1 MSRNIT
7 QFNLEGIKKGMDMV
21 HKAVTGTIGASG
33 RNVMFRD
40 WSNEPVVTNDGYT
53 IAEMINPEDE
63 GERMGADF
71 MKQASRRQNSEA
83 GDGTSTVVAIA
94 HAMIEKGIEKVS
106 KGANAMRIKREM
118 DKAVEAIIPK
128 LRKSA
133 KKITNDKELFDVA
146 NLSMENP
153 EMAKI
158 VVDSVKSCGESG
170 RVVAQESNSAET
182 YTEEIKGIEFGR
194 GYISQ
199 YMITNPV
206 KMSAELE
213 DVPVLIADKEF
224 NLMKQ
229 VFPVMEGVKA
239 KGVDKLLIICKNVIG
254 EALGNMIINIQKGT
268 FLCVAVQCDD
278 PDLLDDIAVLTG
290 AQKVN
295 ELNTPDCLTPMHV
308 EYLGKAKKVVVTR
321 ERTLIDSGYGQKDK
335 IDERIQSLKNDIKDK
350 EKDGIYVNKE
360 KARLAQLDGKV
371 VYIRVGAPT
380 QQEMKYIKLK
390 VDDAIAST
398 LAAKKSGVVVGGGRA
413 LYDIS
418 LGNSVSEGED
428 VVLSACSAPMRKIIE
443 NARREPD
450 DKRFLWFFK
459 KKGILSTLK
468 LGQAWNALTEKP
480 VIDYLKE
487 GIIDPVDIE
496 IWALKNAVSTAGM
509 FVTTFAGLIPIP
521 PKPTSPQN
529 S

>member
-1 MSRNIT
+1 MRNIT
-7 QFNLEGIKKGMDMV
+7 QFDLSGIKKGMDMV
-21 HKAVTGTIGASG
+21 HKAVTETIGASG

-94 HAMIEKGIEKVS
+94 HEMIERGIQKVFE
-106 KGANAMRIKREM
+106 GANAMRIKREM
-118 DKAVEAIIPK
+118 NEAVEAIIPK

-133 KKITNDKELFDVA
+133 KKIANDKELFDVA

-158 VVDSVKSCGESG
+158 VVDAVKTCGSSG
-170 RVVAQESNSAET
+170 RVVAQESNSATT

-199 YMITNPV
+199 YMITNAV
-206 KMSAELE
+206 KLSAELE
-213 DVPVLIADKEF
+213 DCPVLIADKEF

-229 VFPVMEGVKA
+229 IFPVMEGLKA

-254 EALGNMIINIQKGT
+254 EALGNMIANIQKGT

-278 PDLLDDIAVLTG
+278 LDLLEDIAVMTG

-295 ELNTPDCLTPMHV
+295 EVNTPDCLTPMHL
-308 EYLGKAKKVVVTR
+308 EYLGKVKKAVVTR
-321 ERTLIDSGYGQKDK
+321 ERTQIDSGYGQKDK
-335 IDERIQSLKNDIKDK
+335 IDQRIKSLKNDIKDK
-350 EKDGIYVNKE
+350 EKEGLSVNKD

-380 QQEMKYIKLK
+380 QQEMKYTKLK

-398 LAAKKSGVVVGGGRA
+398 LAARNGGVVVGGGRA

-418 LGNSVSEGED
+418 LGKATTDGEQ
-428 VVLSACSAPMRKIIE
+428 VVLSACAAPMRKIIE

-450 DKRFLWFFK
+450 E
-459 KKGILSTLK
+459 ILPTLK
-468 LGQAWNALTEKP
+468 AGQAWNSLTEKP
-480 VIDYLKE
+480 VIDHIKE

-509 FVTTFAGLIPIP
+509 YVTTFCSLVPVP
-521 PKPTSPQN
+521 PKPVNPPTVQ
-529 S
+529 